1 MDRTIGTCSECGGR
15 VTLPEAWMSTKPP
28 IPSCEKC
35 GATQAQPYG
44 PVVKMRPRPVAGV
57 VNVAA
62 RGKSAT
68 EIEAYLRGCRKV
80 IS

>member
-1 MDRTIGTCSECGGR
+1 MDRTVGTCSECGGR

-44 PVVKMRPRPVAGV
+44 PVVKMRPAKPRDPGKNPRPFGYP
-57 VNVAA
+57 
-62 RGKSAT
+62 GMFS
-68 EIEAYLRGCRKV
+68 
-80 IS
+80 